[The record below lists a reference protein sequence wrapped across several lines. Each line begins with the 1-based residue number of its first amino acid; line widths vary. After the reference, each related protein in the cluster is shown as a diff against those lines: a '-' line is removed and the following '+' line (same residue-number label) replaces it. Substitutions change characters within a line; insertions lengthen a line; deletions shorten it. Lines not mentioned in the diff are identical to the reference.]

1 MNKEQSEALDRILDF
16 VVSSMTQK
24 IKMIPTKIKCPK
36 CKYSWKTKA
45 KMWWITCPNC
55 RNKIKNEK
63 ENLQT

>member
-1 MNKEQSEALDRILDF
+1 MNKEESEALDRILDF

-24 IKMIPTKIKCPK
+24 KCPK

>member
-1 MNKEQSEALDRILDF
+1 
-16 VVSSMTQK
+16 MTQK